1 MKVNIYESIE
11 TAPSTL
17 RPFNN
22 RHLEGLDGTWGIS
35 ERFPRDGF
43 IIIVV
48 AIIKAS
54 FTYREMRPS

>member
-35 ERFPRDGF
+35 ERFARDGF